1 MNADR
6 KKSVAVLEGGW
17 SSERE
22 VSLMGSGQIAAALT
36 DAGYD
41 VRRIDV
47 RRDLRQLIDDLTPAP
62 DVVYNA
68 LHGPYGED
76 GCLQGV
82 LECLGIPYSHSGVMA
97 SAMAMDKP
105 MAKVLFE
112 KAGIPCAPHLIVT
125 RDEYLGGEV
134 MELPYVLKPLNEG
147 SSVGVIIVRGD
158 ADKPG
163 PDHDIWS
170 HGSRLMIER
179 YIAGRELTVSVMG
192 DRALGVTELRPYEG
206 FYDYEAKYTDGKT
219 EHLVPAPVHPEI
231 YAKAMDYAVR
241 AHKALG
247 CRGVSRSDFIYDD
260 RDGEP
265 GQLFILELNTQPGM
279 TPLSLVP
286 EQATHVGISFGELV
300 SWMVE
305 NAACDG

>member
-1 MNADR
+1 MNDDR

-17 SSERE
+17 SSEHE

-41 VRRIDV
+41 VRRIYV

-97 SAMAMDKP
+97 SAMAMNKP
-105 MAKVLFE
+105 MAKLLFE

-147 SSVGVIIVRGD
+147 SSVGVTIVRVD
-158 ADKPG
+158 TDKPG
-163 PDHDIWS
+163 ADHDIWT

-179 YIAGRELTVSVMG
+179 FVAGRELTVSVIG

-206 FYDYEAKYTDGKT
+206 FYDYEAKYTEGKT

-231 YAKAMDYAVR
+231 YAKAMDYALR

-260 RDGEP
+260 QDGEL

>member
-1 MNADR
+1 MNNDR

-17 SSERE
+17 SSEHD
-22 VSLMGSGQIAAALT
+22 VSLMGSGQIAAALK

-41 VRRIDV
+41 VRRIYV

-147 SSVGVIIVRGD
+147 SSVGVTIVRVD
-158 ADKPG
+158 TDKPG
-163 PDHDIWS
+163 IDHDIWT

-179 YIAGRELTVSVMG
+179 FIAGRELTVSVVG

-206 FYDYEAKYTDGKT
+206 FYDYEAKYSDGKT

-231 YAKAMDYAVR
+231 YAKAMEYAVR

-260 RDGEP
+260 QDGEP